1 MATLIRLKALI
12 IKEFLATTRE
22 PTARMSLIVP
32 PIVQLLVFAFA
43 ATLEVSRIDMK
54 ILNQDG
60 GQWSRELV
68 QRIERSPSF
77 RSVLHIHGTEELEQT
92 ILMQEAIAVVQIGS
106 IFSRDIASGT
116 PTQVQIVLDGRKSNA
131 SQIVFGY
138 LNRIVHNLAA
148 EISPQTSRP
157 TFKVETVT
165 QNRFNLN
172 LDDHWYMVP
181 SLVAVIALLTGLTI
195 TALSIARERELGTYD
210 QFMVSPLRPWEI
222 LLGKVIPPMVI
233 CLCHITMFVVVAV
246 YFFNVPFR
254 GSLLLFYGSSLFFV
268 FSVVSIGLLIST
280 LASTQQQG
288 VLGAFVFMAPAMVLS
303 GFITPIESLPTW
315 LRIITYVNPMRY
327 FLYIIKGVFL
337 KDMSFWP
344 VATNTL
350 PMFMT
355 GVVGMI
361 VAGWLFQRRIE

>member
-1 MATLIRLKALI
+1 MASLIRLKSLI

-43 ATLEVSRIDMK
+43 ATLEVSRIDVK
-54 ILNQDG
+54 VLNQDN
-60 GQWSRELV
+60 GQWSRELI
-68 QRIERSPSF
+68 QRIENSPSF
-77 RSVLHIHGTEELEQT
+77 RSVLPIHGTNEVEQA

-106 IFSRDIASGT
+106 TFSRDIASGT
-116 PTQVQIVLDGRKSNA
+116 PTNVQIILDGRKSNA

-138 LNRIVHNLAA
+138 LNRIVHNLAD
-148 EISPQTSRP
+148 EISPATSNP
-157 TFKVETVT
+157 TFKVETVV
-165 QNRFNLN
+165 QNRFNPN

-222 LLGKVIPPMVI
+222 LLGKVIPPMFI
-233 CLCHITMFVVVAV
+233 CLCHITMFVVAAV
-246 YFFNVPFR
+246 FFFKVPFR

-288 VLGAFVFMAPAMVLS
+288 VLGAFVFMAPSMVLS
-303 GFITPIESLPTW
+303 GFITPLESLPIW
-315 LRIITYVNPMRY
+315 LQTITYVNPMRY

-337 KDMSFWP
+337 KDMSFLS
-344 VATNTL
+344 VALNTL
-350 PMFMT
+350 PMFT
-355 GVVGMI
+355 IGIFGMF
-361 VAGWLFQRRIE
+361 VSGWYFRRVIE